1 MKVCTTLLIT
11 FFTVATSTFAQAPPP
26 DYSRDALLRL
36 IVRAERE
43 EEEKAIEID
52 AASVRF
58 KGLGTR
64 WKFLFLPLLAP
75 LPNSVRRTSSTLPNP
90 FVEAGAEIAY
100 RPGTWRDMRDLP
112 RDLERELRRIKKSE
126 RARIRVTVR

>member
-1 MKVCTTLLIT
+1 MTRRTVVLLAFLTL
-11 FFTVATSTFAQAPPP
+11 ATSAPAQSTTP

-43 EEEKAIEID
+43 AEEKQIEID
-52 AASVRF
+52 AASIRF

-64 WKFLFLPLLAP
+64 WKFVFLPLLAP

-112 RDLERELRRIKKSE
+112 RDVERELRRIKQKE
-126 RARIRVTVR
+126 RARIRVNVR